1 MERKTREFMI
11 VKLPD
16 KSAKS
21 VMAAFETLLDEYGEH
36 FGAVFKTIT
45 ADNGS
50 EFAGLSNLEKAAE
63 TLYTMR
69 IPTPRAI
76 KAP

>member
-1 MERKTREFMI
+1 
-11 VKLPD
+11 
-16 KSAKS
+16 
-21 VMAAFETLLDEYGEH
+21 MAAFETLLDEYSEH